1 MRTVV
6 RLLPSF
12 SAYAWLMWF
21 CVKAEWSEVIAPN
34 FGLLV
39 LVTGIGSAVAWW
51 LTREKK
57 SKALVVV
64 GKEKVIIPQER
75 LVAREVYTW
84 RTVTRERSVYGE
96 SK

>member
-1 MRTVV
+1 MRTAI

-12 SAYAWLMWF
+12 GAFAWLMWF

-34 FGLLV
+34 FGWLV
-39 LVTGIGSAVAWW
+39 FATVVGSAIAYW

-57 SKALVVV
+57 SKALAVVNE
-64 GKEKVIIPQER
+64 EKNVVPQER

-84 RTVTRERSVYGE
+84 RIVTRERSVYGE